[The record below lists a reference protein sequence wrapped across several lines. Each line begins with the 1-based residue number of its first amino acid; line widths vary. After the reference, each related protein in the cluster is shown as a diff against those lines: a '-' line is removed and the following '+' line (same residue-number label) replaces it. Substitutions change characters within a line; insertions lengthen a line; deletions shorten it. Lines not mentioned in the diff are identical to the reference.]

1 MITGMI
7 LFPHIP
13 LCLGGLMMGYEKIS
27 ITIPDDIYRETKEL
41 SEQRAV
47 KLSHL
52 VTKAL
57 ADEIRK
63 SKEEAFITCINKIF
77 EDTEAADEQQLMAED
92 IADSTDVEELP
103 W

>member
-1 MITGMI
+1 
-7 LFPHIP
+7 
-13 LCLGGLMMGYEKIS
+13 MGYEKIS
-27 ITIPDDIYRETKEL
+27 ITIPDDIFREIKEL
-41 SEQRAV
+41 SERRDI

-63 SKEEAFITCINKIF
+63 SKEEAFLECINKIF
-77 EDTEAADEQQLMAED
+77 EDTEVAEEQGLMAKD
-92 IADSTDVEELP
+92 IADSMEVEELP

>member
-1 MITGMI
+1 
-7 LFPHIP
+7 
-13 LCLGGLMMGYEKIS
+13 MGYEKIS
-27 ITIPDDIYRETKEL
+27 ITIPDDIFREIKEL
-41 SEQRAV
+41 SERRAI

-63 SKEEAFITCINKIF
+63 SKEEAFLECINKIF
-77 EDTEAADEQQLMAED
+77 GDTEVAEEQGIMAKD
-92 IADSTDVEELP
+92 IADSMEVEELP

>member
-1 MITGMI
+1 
-7 LFPHIP
+7 
-13 LCLGGLMMGYEKIS
+13 MGYEKIS
-27 ITIPDDIYRETKEL
+27 ITIPDDIFREVKEL
-41 SEQRAV
+41 SERRAI

-63 SKEEAFITCINKIF
+63 SKEEAFLECINKIF
-77 EDTEAADEQQLMAED
+77 EDTEVAEEQGLMAKD
-92 IADSTDVEELP
+92 IADSMEVEELP

>member
-1 MITGMI
+1 
-7 LFPHIP
+7 
-13 LCLGGLMMGYEKIS
+13 MGYEKIS
-27 ITIPDDIYRETKEL
+27 ITIPDDIFREIKEL
-41 SEQRAV
+41 SERRAI

-63 SKEEAFITCINKIF
+63 SKEEAFLECINKIF
-77 EDTEAADEQQLMAED
+77 EDTEVAEEQGLMAKD
-92 IADSTDVEELP
+92 IADSMEVEELP